1 MFVAEFLLCVAMK
14 CNPIEGAPLILFEN
28 KEECLTFAHRAAAA
42 VVLQLND
49 KNYSV
54 AYRCVKNKESQYI

>member
-1 MFVAEFLLCVAMK
+1 MK
-14 CNPIEGAPLILFEN
+14 CNPIEGTPLMVFEN
-28 KEECLTFAHRAAAA
+28 KEKCLTFAHEAATA

-54 AYRCVKNKESQYI
+54 AYRCVKTKESQYI